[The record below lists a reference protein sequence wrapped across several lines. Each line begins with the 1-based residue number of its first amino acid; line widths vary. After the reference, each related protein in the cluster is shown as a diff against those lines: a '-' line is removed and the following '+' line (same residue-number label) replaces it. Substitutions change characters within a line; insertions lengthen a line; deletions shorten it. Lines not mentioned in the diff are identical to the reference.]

1 MSVPINIPKLGV
13 SMTEGTLIEWLVA
26 DGAAVSEGDPIY
38 LIGPKVR
45 TKSAQRPQARFA
57 SRRGRRDVS
66 VGERSGNRDSGTASH
81 LRTGGCLPRPGPRRD
96 LEVQAKHAVVG
107 S

>member
-38 LIGPKVR
+38 LIETDKVENEVGATASGTLRR
-45 TKSAQRPQARFA
+45 TGEEGETYA
-57 SRRGRRDVS
+57 
-66 VGERSGNRDSGTASH
+66 VGESIGEIET
-81 LRTGGCLPRPGPRRD
+81 
-96 LEVQAKHAVVG
+96 
-107 S
+107 